1 VFDLLIFSVRKLMP
15 PALSS
20 GVLSSMSRP
29 IAMDL
34 VPVLMADVLDRL
46 ANDSKLLACLVKCW
60 WARKPVHTAGSGAQQ
75 L

>member
-1 VFDLLIFSVRKLMP
+1 MP

-20 GVLSSMSRP
+20 GVLQFNVQTDRNGP
-29 IAMDL
+29 DTDAF
-34 VPVLMADVLDRL
+34 DRL
-46 ANDSKLLACLVKCW
+46 ANDPKLLARLVKCW